1 MKYNHWKANQINP
14 FIFISKMPQIRK
26 DGTKAPNHV
35 VLVQVKVQLVVSPTP
50 FLALFGK
57 DTRRKQKNKSN
68 QHTTFERTF
77 SEAHSF
83 PILFKSFAPKEK
95 KMSSVSKSTVALPQ
109 RTRAR
114 VQREVI
120 GLLKNSPEGI
130 KLIVDPETGLPPSL
144 NEITVRHA
152 LALFFNR
159 TKSVLLHMCQISS
172 KKELHKFMYRRFDRS
187 EHLRQ
192 FWPTEYYIQMK
203 RAACLY
209 ILIWTLLHLLILA
222 FFYSY

>member
-1 MKYNHWKANQINP
+1 MGLKHQTMLCWCE
-14 FIFISKMPQIRK
+14 
-26 DGTKAPNHV
+26 
-35 VLVQVKVQLVVSPTP
+35 VKVQLVVSPTSL
-50 FLALFGK
+50 FALFGK

-83 PILFKSFAPKEK
+83 PILFKSFTPKEN

-144 NEITVRHA
+144 NEITVRRA
-152 LALFFNR
+152 LALFF
-159 TKSVLLHMCQISS
+159 K
-172 KKELHKFMYRRFDRS
+172 
-187 EHLRQ
+187 
-192 FWPTEYYIQMK
+192 
-203 RAACLY
+203 
-209 ILIWTLLHLLILA
+209 
-222 FFYSY
+222 